1 MHPGING
8 KKFPDKP
15 ALIMNGSGKVVTH
28 GELNDLS
35 NQGAQLF
42 RSLGLVPGDS
52 IAIMLENHF
61 LFFPIVF
68 AAWRSGL
75 RYTAISWRLQ
85 PDEVEYIVRDCEA
98 KVFITSKF
106 LEETALNL
114 DSSLKT
120 FTNICLMAQL
130 ILISLMRNQLPCS
143 QDAISDECRRAY
155 ALLFSDNRST

>member
-8 KKFPDKP
+8 EKFPNKP
-15 ALIMNGSGKVVTH
+15 ALIMHGSGKVVTH

-98 KVFITSKF
+98 KVYYF
-106 LEETALNL
+106 
-114 DSSLKT
+114 
-120 FTNICLMAQL
+120 
-130 ILISLMRNQLPCS
+130 
-143 QDAISDECRRAY
+143 
-155 ALLFSDNRST
+155 

>member
-8 KKFPDKP
+8 EKFPDKP
-15 ALIMNGSGKVVTH
+15 ALIMHGSGKVVTH
-28 GELNDLS
+28 GDLNDLS

-106 LEETALNL
+106 LEETF
-114 DSSLKT
+114 SSTKKIRKIIEELGQAGSFDPREK
-120 FTNICLMAQL
+120 NKK
-130 ILISLMRNQLPCS
+130 SN
-143 QDAISDECRRAY
+143 
-155 ALLFSDNRST
+155 